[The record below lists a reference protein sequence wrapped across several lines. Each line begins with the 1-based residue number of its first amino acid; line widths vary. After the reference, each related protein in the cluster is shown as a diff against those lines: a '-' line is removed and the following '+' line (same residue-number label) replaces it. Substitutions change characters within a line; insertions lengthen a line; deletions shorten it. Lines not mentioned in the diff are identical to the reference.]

1 MFTQKYRVLQFIES
15 QGVSKN
21 RFYNKTG
28 VANGTLDKKSGITG
42 ETIMK
47 IHIAYPELNI
57 EWLISG
63 EGEMLKDTPFKLYS
77 DLKDIREH
85 IVSGKVESVQMDSS
99 QEFIPIFSYN
109 DTQVYKGHLS
119 IPRLSACDESRY
131 VETDSMYPIIKPGD
145 IVCYRTTDQSNQIHW
160 GEMYI
165 LHMVMDGEK
174 FITIKNIEKSHMGDE
189 YVCLTG
195 YNKKYQPKDILLTA
209 IEWKAVVRVYIS
221 YNSLL

>member
-1 MFTQKYRVLQFIES
+1 MFTQKDRVLQFIES
-15 QGVSKN
+15 QGISKN

-77 DLKDIREH
+77 DLKDIREQ
-85 IVSGKVESVQMDSS
+85 IVSGKVESVQMDTS

-119 IPRLSACDESRY
+119 IPKLTSCDGARY

-165 LHMVMDGEK
+165 IHMVMDGEK
-174 FITIKNIEKSHMGDE
+174 FITIKNIEKSSLGDE
-189 YVCLTG
+189 YVTLTG
-195 YNKKYQPKDILLTA
+195 YNKKYQPKDILLTD
-209 IEWKAVVRVYIS
+209 IEWKAVIRAYIS